1 MAAITNGTGMHSL
14 VGITVSIAVNKNVPL
29 DHIFDRNVEFVIR
42 GTEISI

>member
-14 VGITVSIAVNKNVPL
+14 VGITVSIAVKKCTSRS
-29 DHIFDRNVEFVIR
+29 HFDRNVEFVIP